1 MANRSLR
8 NNPIIDVIGLQTPRG
23 RLIFFAVAAVFI
35 FMISF
40 EDLQGLPDISLY
52 ARLGIPSPSIG
63 LTRAFWH
70 VTHGDFA
77 AAYAQNPLIYPVLLV
92 VCGIIL
98 NDIRR
103 LVFQKYKSD

>member
-8 NNPIIDVIGLQTPRG
+8 NNPVIDVIGLQTPKG
-23 RLIFFAVAAVFI
+23 RLIFFAGVTFFVL
-35 FMISF
+35 MISL
-40 EDLQGLPDISLY
+40 EDLQEISLY

-70 VTHGDFA
+70 VTDGDFA
-77 AAYAQNPLIYPVLLV
+77 AAYAQNPLIYPALLV
-92 VCGIIL
+92 VFGIIL

-103 LVFQKYKSD
+103 LAFQKY